1 MFRQSYTY
9 TFYVVFYEYTG
20 VCLFTGKRERGVMGI
35 HFFTQTHFWG
45 VCVCPLINLFIS
57 ASMGLPDA
65 FHCHIGAQRLL
76 LPPPPPPPPHLP
88 FPHRFRCPDNPY
100 ISALE
105 KRQERQ
111 GRELLTIESEET
123 AVCQEGR
130 ELSVRHKER
139 HYAAFATETTASVV

>member
-1 MFRQSYTY
+1 MFIHWK
-9 TFYVVFYEYTG
+9 E
-20 VCLFTGKRERGVMGI
+20 REGGDGDSFL
-35 HFFTQTHFWG
+35 HPNSFWG
-45 VCVCPLINLFIS
+45 CLCMSAHQFVHQRQHGSTRCLPLPHRRPKTPS
-57 ASMGLPDA
+57 T
-65 FHCHIGAQRLL
+65 
-76 LPPPPPPPPHLP
+76 PPPPPHLP
-88 FPHRFRCPDNPY
+88 FPHLFGCPDNPY